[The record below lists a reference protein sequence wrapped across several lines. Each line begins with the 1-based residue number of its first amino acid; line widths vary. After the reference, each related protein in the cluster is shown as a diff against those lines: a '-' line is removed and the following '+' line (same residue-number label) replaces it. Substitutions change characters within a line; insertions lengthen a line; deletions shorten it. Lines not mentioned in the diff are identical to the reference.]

1 MPSPH
6 RERGGEAVGLLKR
19 KNSRKAGC
27 FSGVQTAQG
36 INTVRHPFRA
46 IDGYVPLKTAE
57 HTLYAALREAVPII
71 DAAIL
76 KTVRLTGDFTVE
88 CDSPYV
94 QREINAFLKTVKV
107 GGCSSGITAFLSAY
121 LDQMLTYGTAAGEIV
136 PCSDG
141 RSIGAL
147 YNASLEGIELRAEKN
162 PLNVTVCMKSASGE
176 SVPVPNQELILVTPL
191 NPEPGSLCGT
201 SILKGLPFV
210 GGILLKIFNSL
221 GVNWE
226 RVGNIRFAVTYKPP
240 GDMSERAFT
249 RERAQQI
256 AEQWGKAMR
265 DGGQVSDFV
274 SVGDVSIKVIGA
286 DNQVLD
292 SEVPVRQLLEQIIA
306 KLSIPPFLL
315 GLSWSSTE
323 RMSSQQADILTSEL
337 EYYRNLLTP
346 VIEKICGL
354 WMRMN
359 GYDGEF
365 EICWN
370 NINLQDE
377 TQLANARLLNAQAL
391 QLEEQAEGEQN
402 EAGTDF
408 KERNT
413 Q

>member
-1 MPSPH
+1 M
-6 RERGGEAVGLLKR
+6 GLLKR
-19 KNSRKAGC
+19 KNSRMADC
-27 FSGVQTAQG
+27 FSSVQTARG
-36 INTVRHPFRA
+36 LNSGRHPFRA
-46 IDGYVPLKTAE
+46 LDGYVPLKTAE

-88 CDSPYV
+88 CGSPRV
-94 QREINAFLKTVKV
+94 RKGINTFLKTVKV

-121 LDQMLTYGTAAGEIV
+121 LDQMLTYGTAVGEIV

-162 PLNVTVCMKSASGE
+162 PLDVTVCMNNASGE
-176 SVPVPNQELILVTPL
+176 SIPAPNQELILVTPL
-191 NPEPGSLCGT
+191 NPEPGKLCGT
-201 SILKGLPFV
+201 SVLKGLPFV
-210 GGILLKIFNSL
+210 GGILLKIFHTL

-265 DGGQVSDFV
+265 DSGQVSDFV
-274 SVGDVSIKVIGA
+274 SVGDVNVKVIGA

-292 SEVPVRQLLEQIIA
+292 SEVPVRQILEQIIA

-359 GYDGEF
+359 GEDEEF

-377 TQLANARLLNAQAL
+377 TQLANARLLNAQAR
-391 QLEEQAEGEQN
+391 QLEEQAEGEQH
-402 EAGTDF
+402 EAGTDY
-408 KERNT
+408 KERKA

>member
-1 MPSPH
+1 M
-6 RERGGEAVGLLKR
+6 GLLKR
-19 KNSRKAGC
+19 KSNRAAGC

-36 INTVRHPFRA
+36 SNTIRHPFWA
-46 IDGYVPLKTAE
+46 LDGYVPLKTAE
-57 HTLYAALREAVPII
+57 HTLYTALREAIPVI

-76 KTVRLTGDFTVE
+76 KTVRLTGGFTVE
-88 CDSPYV
+88 CDNPRV
-94 QREINAFLKTVKV
+94 QKEINLFLKTVKV

-121 LDQMLTYGTAAGEIV
+121 LDQMITYGTAVGEII
-136 PCSDG
+136 PCADG
-141 RSIGAL
+141 KGIGAL
-147 YNASLEGIELRAEKN
+147 YNASLEGIELKEGKN
-162 PLNVTVCMKSASGE
+162 PLDVTVCMKTAAGE
-176 SVPVPNQELILVTPL
+176 SIPAPNQELILVTPL
-191 NPEPGSLCGT
+191 NPGPGELCGT
-201 SILKGLPFV
+201 SVLKGLPFA
-210 GGILLKIFNSL
+210 GGILLKIFNTL

-240 GDMSERAFT
+240 GDLSERAFT

-256 AEQWGKAMR
+256 AEQWSKAMR

-292 SEVPVRQLLEQIIA
+292 SEVPVRQILEQIIA

-337 EYYRNLLTP
+337 EYYRALLNP
-346 VIEKICGL
+346 VIEKICAL

-359 GYDGEF
+359 GYDDELV
-365 EICWN
+365 IDWN

-377 TQLANARLLNAQAL
+377 TQLANARLLNAQAR
-391 QLEEQAEGEQN
+391 QLEEQAV
-402 EAGTDF
+402 
-408 KERNT
+408 KET
-413 Q
+413 G